1 MKHRVL
7 LLDDHPA
14 FRDSVAWFLR
24 RNHYEVHAVGDGD
37 EAANLL
43 RRSHFDLVITDQNH
57 PGMSGDRIAEL
68 SERCILLTC
77 SWHEEGVHKC
87 VPIKDLL
94 DHVERVLAN

>member
-7 LLDDHPA
+7 LLDDDLA

-24 RNHYEVHAVGDGD
+24 RDHDEVHAGGDGE

-57 PGMSGDRIAEL
+57 PGMSGDRISEL
-68 SERCILLTC
+68 SERCIVLTC
-77 SWHEEGVHKC
+77 SWPEEGMHKC
-87 VPIKDLL
+87 VPIKDLRE
-94 DHVERVLAN
+94 HVERVLAN